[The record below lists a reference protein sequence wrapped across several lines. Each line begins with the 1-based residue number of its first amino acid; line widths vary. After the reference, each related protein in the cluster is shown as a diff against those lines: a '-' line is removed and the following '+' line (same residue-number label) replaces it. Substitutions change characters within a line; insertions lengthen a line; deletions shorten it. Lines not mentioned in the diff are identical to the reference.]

1 MATPISPI
9 SLGVLLTCGASLPV
23 AAFLAALPSDTG
35 KPKTLN
41 VLGGLL
47 GLLAI
52 SVVAFVLYQYR

>member
-9 SLGVLLTCGASLPV
+9 SVGVLLTCGASLPV
-23 AAFLAALPSDTG
+23 AAFLAALPAKKG

-41 VLGGLL
+41 VLGVFI

-52 SVVAFVLYQYR
+52 SIVVFVMYQYR